1 MNELPFLKKYKEVCP
16 DTVRR
21 IYETELAKGR
31 NPKDAE
37 KQTKTELHRITGAF
51 LTPAQVRLC
60 EKLLEAGDLTGTLA
74 MHSST
79 KERLDGIDTFYQT
92 LFDGHNVQTVLDLA
106 CGLNP
111 LYLASAGY
119 TVTGMDISGDCVNIM
134 NAWADKMQWK
144 LTALCRDLLCEDSF
158 PKADVTLIM
167 KLLPLMEQQKKGSA
181 LEILNKTTSDTVIV
195 TFPTKSLGGRN
206 VGMEQHYTDWFEA
219 LISGSYSI
227 IKRQVI
233 SNELC
238 YTIRRC
244 DTDRQSE

>member
-21 IYETELAKGR
+21 IYEAELGKGR

-51 LTPAQVRLC
+51 LTPAQVKLC
-60 EKLLEAGDLTGTLA
+60 TKLLENDDLTQTLS
-74 MHSST
+74 MHAST
-79 KERLDGIDTFYQT
+79 RERLENIEGFYQT
-92 LFDGHNVQTVLDLA
+92 LFSGLNIHTVVDLA

-111 LYLASAGY
+111 LYLAGAGY
-119 TVTGMDISGDCVNIM
+119 EVTGMDISGDCVNIM
-134 NAWADKMQWK
+134 NAWAEKKQWK
-144 LTALCRDLLCEDSF
+144 LNALCRDLLCEERF
-158 PKADVTLIM
+158 PEADVTLIM

-181 LEILNKTTSDTVIV
+181 VEILDKTASDLVIV
-195 TFPTKSLGGRN
+195 TFPTRSLGGRN
-206 VGMEQHYTDWFEA
+206 VGMEQHYSEWFEE
-219 LISGSYSI
+219 LIDGRYTI

-233 SNELC
+233 TDELC

-244 DTDRQSE
+244 NTDRQPE